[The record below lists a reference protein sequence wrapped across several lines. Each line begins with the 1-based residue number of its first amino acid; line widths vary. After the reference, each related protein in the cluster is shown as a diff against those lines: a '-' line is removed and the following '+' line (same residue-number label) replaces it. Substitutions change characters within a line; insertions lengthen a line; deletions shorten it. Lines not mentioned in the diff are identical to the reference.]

1 MKRMRFKGKGYI
13 DNSAFFVCWEIDCK
27 EESTRIWANSQGPVI
42 DLCDFHYN
50 QAIYEQGM

>member
-1 MKRMRFKGKGYI
+1 MRFKGKGYI

-27 EESTRIWANSQGPVI
+27 EESTKIWANSQGPVI